1 MRVNAVVAGVGMTP
15 FGKHMDKSIKWLG
28 GQPVLDAIADAGI
41 RPEEI
46 EAAYVGNCA
55 AGLVTGQESIRGQ
68 VVLSSVGLGKF
79 PIINI
84 ENACGSGSTA
94 LNQACMM
101 VSAGY
106 YDVVL
111 VVGFEKLYHENKA
124 ISYSAFSGA
133 IDVEER
139 DKFMAAMTAGQS
151 AGSGEK
157 RSMFAD
163 FYGVLAREYIAAHP
177 GASTRHFAMISAK
190 NAYHGSL
197 NPRAQFQEAISVED
211 VLAAPLIV
219 DPLTRPMICP
229 LADGGAAAIIVSE
242 RKARQLG
249 IQKPVRVVSS
259 VVHSFFH
266 HPDGAAENVTSLSIE
281 EAYYEAGVGPQDL
294 SLVELHDSS
303 AVTEMLTY
311 EHLGLCKPEEAVRCV
326 EDGVFRLGGRTPV
339 NTSGGLLRKGHPVG
353 ATGLAQLAEITW
365 QLQGRA
371 GQRQVQGARVGLAH
385 NGGGNLGNDTAVMNI
400 TIAMR

>member
-1 MRVNAVVAGVGMTP
+1 MRVNAIVAGVGMTP
-15 FGKHMDKSIKWLG
+15 FGKHLDKSIKWLG
-28 GQPVLDAIADAGI
+28 GQPVLDAIKDAGI
-41 RPEEI
+41 RPEDI

-68 VVLSSVGLGKF
+68 VVLSSIGLGKF

-94 LNQACMM
+94 LNQAAMM

-111 VVGFEKLYHENKA
+111 VVGFEKLFHENKMV
-124 ISYSAFSGA
+124 SYSAFNGA

-151 AGSGEK
+151 EGSGQN

-163 FYGVLAREYIAAHP
+163 FYGVLAREYM
-177 GASTRHFAMISAK
+177 ASHGTDIRHFAMITEKASQYGA
-190 NAYHGSL
+190 L
-197 NPRAQFQEAISVED
+197 NPRAQFQKVTTVDE
-211 VLAAPLIV
+211 VLAQPVIV

-229 LADGGAAAIIVSE
+229 LGDGGAAAILVSE
-242 RKARQLG
+242 RKARSLG
-249 IQKPVRVVSS
+249 IAKPVRVVSS
-259 VVHSFFH
+259 VVHSYFE
-266 HPDGAAENVTSLSIE
+266 HPDGAAENVTSLSIADAYR
-281 EAYYEAGVGPQDL
+281 EASVGPEDL
-294 SLVELHDSS
+294 HLVECHDSS
-303 AVTEMLTY
+303 VVTEMLTY
-311 EHLGLCKPEEAVRCV
+311 EHLGLCKPEDVRRFV
-326 EDGVFRLGGRTPV
+326 EDGDARLGGRIPV
-339 NTSGGLLRKGHPVG
+339 NPSGGLLRKGHPVG
-353 ATGLAQLAEITW
+353 ATGVAQLAELTW

-371 GQRQVQGARVGLAH
+371 GKRQVAGARVGLAH
-385 NGGGNLGNDTAVMNI
+385 NGGGSLGNETAVMNI

>member
-1 MRVNAVVAGVGMTP
+1 MRVNAIVAGVGMTP
-15 FGKHMDKSIKWLG
+15 FGKHLDKSIKWLG
-28 GQPVLDAIADAGI
+28 GQPALDAIQDAGI
-41 RPEEI
+41 SPAEI

-68 VVLSSVGLGKF
+68 VVLSSIGLGRF

-94 LNQACMM
+94 LNQAAMM
-101 VSAGY
+101 ISAGY

-111 VVGFEKLYHENKA
+111 VVGFEKLFHENKA

-133 IDVEER
+133 IDVELR
-139 DKFMAAMTAGQS
+139 DRFMATNTAGQGE
-151 AGSGEK
+151 GSGTK

-163 FYGVLAREYIAAHP
+163 FYGVLARQFM
-177 GASTRHFAMISAK
+177 ASHGTELRHFAMVSAK
-190 NAYHGSL
+190 NSVHGSL
-197 NPRAQFQEAISVED
+197 NPRAQFREAISVEE
-211 VLAAPLIV
+211 VLAQPVIV

-229 LADGGAAAIIVSE
+229 LADGGAAVVLVSE
-242 RKARQLG
+242 RKARALG
-249 IQKPVRVVSS
+249 IHRPVRIVAS
-259 VVHSFFH
+259 VVNSYFE
-266 HPDGAAENVTSLSIE
+266 HPDGAAENVSSIAIAD
-281 EAYYEAGVGPQDL
+281 AYHEAGVGPEDL

-303 AVTEMLTY
+303 AVTELITY
-311 EHLGLCKPEEAVRCV
+311 ESLGLCKPQDIARVLERGETS
-326 EDGVFRLGGRTPV
+326 LGGRIPV

-353 ATGLAQLAEITW
+353 ATGVAQLAEITW

-371 GQRQVQGARVGLAH
+371 GARQVEGARVGLCH
-385 NGGGNLGNDTAVMNI
+385 NGGGTLGNDTAVMNI

>member
-1 MRVNAVVAGVGMTP
+1 MRVNAIVAGVGMTP
-15 FGKHMDKSIKWLG
+15 FGKHLDKSIKWLG
-28 GQPVLDAIADAGI
+28 GQPVLEAIQDAGI

-55 AGLVTGQESIRGQ
+55 AGIVTGQESIRGQ
-68 VVLSSVGLGKF
+68 VVLSSIGLGRF

-94 LNQACMM
+94 LNQAAMM

-111 VVGFEKLYHENKA
+111 VVGFEKLFHENKA
-124 ISYSAFSGA
+124 ITFAAFGGA

-139 DKFMAAMTAGQS
+139 DAFMATNTAGQS
-151 AGSGEK
+151 EGSGTK

-163 FYGVLAREYIAAHP
+163 FYGNLAREYM
-177 GASTRHFAMISAK
+177 ASHGTDIRHFAMITEKASQYGA
-190 NAYHGSL
+190 L
-197 NPRAQFQEAISVED
+197 NPRAQFQKVTTVDE
-211 VLAAPLIV
+211 VLAQPVIV

-229 LADGGAAAIIVSE
+229 LGDGGAAAILVSE

-249 IQKPVRVVSS
+249 IQKPVRIVSS
-259 VVHSFFH
+259 VVHSYFE
-266 HPDGAAENVTSLSIE
+266 HPDGAAENVTSLSIADAYR
-281 EAYYEAGVGPQDL
+281 EASVGPEDL

-303 AVTEMLTY
+303 VVTEMLTY
-311 EHLGLCKPEEAVRCV
+311 EHLGLCRAEDVRRFVEEGDA
-326 EDGVFRLGGRTPV
+326 RLGGRIPV
-339 NTSGGLLRKGHPVG
+339 NPSGGLLRKGHPVG
-353 ATGLAQLAEITW
+353 ATGVAQLAELTW

-371 GQRQVQGARVGLAH
+371 GKRQVEGARVGLAH
-385 NGGGNLGNDTAVMNI
+385 NGGGSLGNETAVMSI
-400 TIAMR
+400 TIVQR

>member
-1 MRVNAVVAGVGMTP
+1 MRVNAIVAGVGMTT
-15 FGKHMDKSIKWLG
+15 FGKHLDKSIKWLG
-28 GQPVLDAIADAGI
+28 GQPVLEAIKDAGI
-41 RPEEI
+41 LPEDI

-68 VVLSSVGLGKF
+68 VVLSSIGLGKF

-111 VVGFEKLYHENKA
+111 VVGFEKLYHENKM

-139 DKFMAAMTAGQS
+139 DKFMAAMSAGQS
-151 AGSGEK
+151 EGSGQN

-163 FYGVLAREYIAAHP
+163 FYGVLAREYM
-177 GASTRHFAMISAK
+177 ASHGTDIRHFAMITEKASQ
-190 NAYHGSL
+190 YGSL
-197 NPRAQFQEAISVED
+197 NPRAQFQKVTTVDE
-211 VLAAPLIV
+211 VLAQPVIV

-229 LADGGAAAIIVSE
+229 LGDGGAAAIIVSE

-259 VVHSFFH
+259 VVHSYFE
-266 HPDGAAENVTSLSIE
+266 HPDGAAENVTSLSIADAYR
-281 EAYYEAGVGPQDL
+281 EASVGPEDL
-294 SLVELHDSS
+294 HLVECHDSS
-303 AVTEMLTY
+303 VVTEMLTY
-311 EHLGLCKPEEAVRCV
+311 EHLGLCKAEDVRRFVEEGDA
-326 EDGVFRLGGRTPV
+326 RLGGRIPV
-339 NTSGGLLRKGHPVG
+339 NPSGGLLRKGHPVG
-353 ATGLAQLAEITW
+353 ATGVAQLAELTW

-371 GQRQVQGARVGLAH
+371 GKRQVAGARVGLAH
-385 NGGGNLGNDTAVMNI
+385 NGGGSLGNEAAVMNI

>member
-15 FGKHMDKSIKWLG
+15 FGKHLDKSIKWLG
-28 GQPVLDAIADAGI
+28 GQAVLDAIADAGI
-41 RPEEI
+41 HPREI

-55 AGLVTGQESIRGQ
+55 AGIVTGQESIRGQ
-68 VVLSSVGLGKF
+68 VVLGSVGLGKF

-111 VVGFEKLYHENKA
+111 ALGFEKLYHEDKA
-124 ISYSAFSGA
+124 ISYKAFSGA
-133 IDVEER
+133 IDVEESE
-139 DKFMAAMTAGQS
+139 KFMAKMTAGHS
-151 AGSGEK
+151 AGSGGK

-163 FYGVLAREYIAAHP
+163 FYGVLAREYM
-177 GASTRHFAMISAK
+177 ASHGTNIRHFAMISAK

-197 NPRAQFQEAISVED
+197 NPRAQFQKALSIEE
-211 VLAAPLIV
+211 VLAEPIIV
-219 DPLTRPMICP
+219 EPLTRPMICP
-229 LADGGAAAIIVSE
+229 LADGGAAVIIVSE

-249 IQKPVRVVSS
+249 IRHPVRVVSS

-266 HPDGAAENVTSLSIE
+266 HPDCAAENVTSISIA
-281 EAYYEAGVGPQDL
+281 EAYYDAGVGPQEL

-311 EHLGLCKPEEAVRCV
+311 EHLGLCLPEEAGRCV
-326 EDGVFRLGGRTPV
+326 EEGTFRLGGKTSV

-353 ATGLAQLAEITW
+353 ATGVAQLAEITW

-371 GQRQVQGARVGLAH
+371 GKRQVESARIGLCH
-385 NGGGNLGNDTAVMNI
+385 NGGGNLGNETAMMSINI
-400 TIAMR
+400 LMR

>member
-1 MRVNAVVAGVGMTP
+1 MRVNAIVAGVGMTP
-15 FGKHMDKSIKWLG
+15 FGKHLDKSIKWLG
-28 GQPVLDAIADAGI
+28 GQAVLDAIADAGI

-55 AGLVTGQESIRGQ
+55 SGIVTGQESIRGQ

-124 ISYSAFSGA
+124 ISYAAFNGA

-139 DKFMAAMTAGQS
+139 DKFLAQMSAGQS
-151 AGSGEK
+151 EGSGTS

-163 FYGVLAREYIAAHP
+163 FYGVLAREFM
-177 GASTRHFAMISAK
+177 ASHGTSIEHFAMVSAK
-190 NAYHGSL
+190 TSFHGSL
-197 NPRAQFQEAISVED
+197 NPRAQFQNAMTVEE
-211 VLAAPLIV
+211 VLAQPVIV

-229 LADGGAAAIIVSE
+229 LADGGAAAVIVSE

-249 IQKPVRVVSS
+249 IAKPVRVVSS

-281 EAYYEAGVGPQDL
+281 EAYYEAGVGPRDL

-303 AVTEMLTY
+303 VVTEMITY
-311 EHLGLCKPEEAVRCV
+311 EHLGLCKPEEIGACV
-326 EDGVFRLGGRTPV
+326 ERGDFRLGGRLPV

-353 ATGLAQLAEITW
+353 ASGVAQLCEVTW

-371 GQRQVQGARVGLAH
+371 GQRQVEGARVGLCH